1 MRAIHFSLT
10 TAPAATGLPTAAR
23 RSTTSAPRGRSRFFA
38 ALVAAA
44 GLAWGSAAQAH
55 CDTMDGPLVSQART
69 ALDTGNINPVLGW
82 VQQSAEPEVRHAFE
96 QAVAVRRAGGTAK
109 ELADRSF
116 FETLVRVHRAGEGAS
131 FSGLKPAGQ
140 LDPAAAAADKAL
152 ATGTLYP
159 VAQMVAQAT
168 ERGLHERFKAA
179 VSSKPRDP
187 NDIEA
192 TRAHVAAYVQYVH
205 YVEGLERAAT
215 AGAHADDETAT
226 PIAHQH

>member
-10 TAPAATGLPTAAR
+10 TAPAATRLPTAAR
-23 RSTTSAPRGRSRFFA
+23 RSTKSAPRGRSRYFA
-38 ALVAAA
+38 ALLAAA

-82 VQQSAEPEVRHAFE
+82 VQPSAEPEVRHAFE

-116 FETLVRVHRAGEGAS
+116 LETLVRVHRAGEGEP

-140 LDPAAAAADKAL
+140 IDPATAAADKAL
-152 ATGTLYP
+152 ATGNLEP
-159 VAQMVAQAT
+159 VARMVMQAT

-179 VSSKPRDP
+179 VSSKPRDA

-192 TRAHVAAYVQYVH
+192 TRANVAAYVQYVH
-205 YVEGLERAAT
+205 YVEGLQRAAT
-215 AGAHADDETAT
+215 GAHADDEPAT
-226 PIAHQH
+226 PSAHQH